1 MQKSLEFFQVAFI
14 VLCLSV
20 NSVNGQTD
28 WSKDMF
34 NPEVNFY
41 QTQEKFKT
49 YWEGKDIPKGKGWK
63 QFKRWEVFMEPRVES
78 DGSFPSNALYKQYQ
92 KHKNQPRSSSST
104 TSKLDALWAYYC
116 SITVRRN

>member
-1 MQKSLEFFQVAFI
+1 MQKKFRIFQVAFI

-20 NSVNGQTD
+20 NFVNGQTD

-49 YWEGKDIPKGKGWK
+49 YWEGKDIPRKK
-63 QFKRWEVFMEPRVES
+63 
-78 DGSFPSNALYKQYQ
+78 DGNSLSVGR
-92 KHKNQPRSSSST
+92 H
-104 TSKLDALWAYYC
+104 LW
-116 SITVRRN
+116 SQE